1 MRKRAKQTRL
11 DRLLEVPEE
20 VSSQNSKITIQD
32 FSKMLIENYKSILEY
47 QDIYIRIKMYSGIV
61 NITGTNLK
69 LEDMT
74 TDDIVV
80 NGDIDSVDFEKIE

>member
-1 MRKRAKQTRL
+1 MRKRARQTRL

-80 NGDIDSVDFEKIE
+80 NGDIDSVDFERIE

>member
-74 TDDIVV
+74 TDDIVI

>member
-1 MRKRAKQTRL
+1 MRKRARQTRL
-11 DRLLEVPEE
+11 DRFLEVPEE

-32 FSKMLIENYKSILEY
+32 FSKMLIENYKTILEY
-47 QDIYIRIKMYSGIV
+47 QDIYIRIKMYSGII

-80 NGDIDSVDFEKIE
+80 NGEIDSVEFEKIE

>member
-1 MRKRAKQTRL
+1 
-11 DRLLEVPEE
+11 
-20 VSSQNSKITIQD
+20 
-32 FSKMLIENYKSILEY
+32 MLIENYKSILEY

>member
-11 DRLLEVPEE
+11 DRFLEVPEE

-61 NITGTNLK
+61 NITGTILK

>member
-11 DRLLEVPEE
+11 DRFLEVPEE

>member
-1 MRKRAKQTRL
+1 MRKRARQTRL
-11 DRLLEVPEE
+11 DRFLEVPEE

-32 FSKMLIENYKSILEY
+32 FSKMLIENYKTILEY
-47 QDIYIRIKMYSGIV
+47 QDIYIRIKMYSGII

-80 NGDIDSVDFEKIE
+80 NGEIDSVDFEKIE

>member
-80 NGDIDSVDFEKIE
+80 NGEIDSVDFEKIE

>member
-1 MRKRAKQTRL
+1 MRNRAKQTRL

>member
-1 MRKRAKQTRL
+1 MRKRARQTRL

-80 NGDIDSVDFEKIE
+80 NGEIDSVDFEKIE

>member
-1 MRKRAKQTRL
+1 MRKRVKQTRL

>member
-61 NITGTNLK
+61 NITVTNLK

>member
-1 MRKRAKQTRL
+1 MRKRVKQTRL

-20 VSSQNSKITIQD
+20 GSSQNSKITIQD